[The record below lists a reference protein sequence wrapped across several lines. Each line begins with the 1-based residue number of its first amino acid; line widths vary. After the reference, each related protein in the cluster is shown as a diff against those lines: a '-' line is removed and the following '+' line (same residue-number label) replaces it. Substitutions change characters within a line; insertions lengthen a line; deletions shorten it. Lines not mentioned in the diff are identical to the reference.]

1 MNSYVNFV
9 LENIKYVLFVGYQMT
24 YIVTGSH
31 IVNLL
36 SVFHVFHPLE
46 DIMLTKL
53 TRLITNLYIKCG
65 FACQDKI
72 LIDLLMMCVR
82 Q

>member
-9 LENIKYVLFVGYQMT
+9 LENIKYVLFVGQMT

-46 DIMLTKL
+46 DIMLTK
-53 TRLITNLYIKCG
+53 
-65 FACQDKI
+65 
-72 LIDLLMMCVR
+72 
-82 Q
+82 